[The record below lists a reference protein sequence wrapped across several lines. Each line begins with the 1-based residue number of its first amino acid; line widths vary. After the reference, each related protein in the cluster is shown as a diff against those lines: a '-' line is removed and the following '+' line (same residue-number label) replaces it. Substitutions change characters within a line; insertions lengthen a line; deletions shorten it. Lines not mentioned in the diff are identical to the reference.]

1 MRKQPQDAEI
11 VPNELSSEFKKMES
25 MLNAS
30 SPRVRAVSLLL
41 ALGFVTAVPAY
52 LLSSLP
58 PESPEHANYLGF
70 DRNEY
75 PGDANLVGLRESFS
89 FSGYWLNN
97 PPGASNNTWTGKR
110 DALRTAGFGFVVVF
124 NGRLYAEIKAQG
136 DAAKL
141 GASDAAAAVSAATRE
156 GFPPRTIIFLDQEQG
171 GRLLPEQRSYL
182 LSWADGVASR
192 GFRAG
197 VYCSGIGAKESSDN
211 FIVTAKDIQQ
221 HAGSR
226 KLHYWVANDSCP
238 TSPGCAFPKVLPSPA
253 SSGIPFAEVWQF
265 AQSPQRREFTKKCNA
280 KYAEDGNCY
289 PPIGGRVQ
297 QLHVD
302 LNVAISS
309 DPSEGRSHK

>member
-1 MRKQPQDAEI
+1 
-11 VPNELSSEFKKMES
+11 MES
-25 MLNAS
+25 MLNALNC
-30 SPRVRAVSLLL
+30 RVRAASLLL
-41 ALGFVTAVPAY
+41 ALGFVTAPPVS

-58 PESPEHANYLGF
+58 PESPERANYLGF

-75 PGDANLVGLRESFS
+75 PGDANLAGLRETFS

-97 PPGASNNTWTGKR
+97 PPGESSNSWAGKR
-110 DALRTAGFGFVVVF
+110 NALEAAGFGFVVVF
-124 NGRLYAEIKAQG
+124 NGRLYAEIKAEG

-141 GASDAAAAVSAATRE
+141 GASDAVAAVSAARRE

-182 LSWADGVASR
+182 LSWADGVVSS
-192 GFRAG
+192 GFRPG
-197 VYCSGIGAKESSDN
+197 VYCSGIGAKESSGT
-211 FIVTAKDIQQ
+211 FVVTAKDIQD

-238 TSPGCAFPKVLPSPA
+238 TSPGCAFPKVFPSPA

-280 KYAEDGNCY
+280 KYAGDGNCY

-302 LNVAISS
+302 LNVANSS
-309 DPSEGRSHK
+309 DPSDGRSHK

>member
-1 MRKQPQDAEI
+1 
-11 VPNELSSEFKKMES
+11 MES

-110 DALRTAGFGFVVVF
+110 DALEAAGFGFVVVF
-124 NGRLYAEIKAQG
+124 NGRLYAEIKAEG
-136 DAAKL
+136 DAEKL
-141 GASDAAAAVSAATRE
+141 GASDAAAAVSAARRE
-156 GFPPRTIIFLDQEQG
+156 GFPSKTIIFLDQEQG

-182 LSWADGVASR
+182 LSWADGVISG

-197 VYCSGIGAKESSDN
+197 VYCSGIAVKESSGN
-211 FIVTAKDIQQ
+211 IIVTAIDIQN

-226 KLHYWVANDSCP
+226 ELHYWVANDSCP
-238 TSPGCAFPKVLPSPA
+238 PSPGCAFPGKVPSPMA
-253 SSGIPFAEVWQF
+253 SGISFAEVWQY
-265 AQSPQRREFTKKCNA
+265 AQSPRRLEFTKRCPSN
-280 KYAEDGNCY
+280 YATDGNCY
-289 PPIGGRVQ
+289 PLAGDRAQ

-302 LNVAISS
+302 LSVATSS
-309 DPSEGRSHK
+309 DPSHARKKD